1 MPFIYLGG
9 FQRIVAFACS
19 EYEQG
24 LAFASRIEK
33 ANLGQRSLYE
43 LNLV

>member
-19 EYEQG
+19 EYEQR
-24 LAFASRIEK
+24 LAFASSIEK
-33 ANLGQRSLYE
+33 AKSGSKKSL
-43 LNLV
+43 